1 MDQDLEKTRALEKA
15 KFKAADA
22 DGDDL
27 LNLQEMASLFYL
39 ETSPAVLDVVVRDTL
54 KLKDKNKDGVLN
66 VKEFWDFG
74 PENAGEKIKE
84 EEMRVFRQLDK
95 EIWISPRFTAVNP
108 WWIWWET
115 PFPRSLDSNDM
126 QRVCQACQAYGMGPR
141 PFFDKYSAADP
152 VS

>member
-1 MDQDLEKTRALEKA
+1 MGQDLEKTRALEKA

-66 VKEFWDFG
+66 VKEFWMFWDFG

-108 WWIWWET
+108 
-115 PFPRSLDSNDM
+115 
-126 QRVCQACQAYGMGPR
+126 
-141 PFFDKYSAADP
+141 
-152 VS
+152 

>member
-1 MDQDLEKTRALEKA
+1 VDQDLEKTRALEKA

-95 EIWISPRFTAVNP
+95 EIWISPRFTAGNH
-108 WWIWWET
+108 
-115 PFPRSLDSNDM
+115 
-126 QRVCQACQAYGMGPR
+126 G
-141 PFFDKYSAADP
+141 
-152 VS
+152 